1 MADNTSFEKL
11 LATLRNFDEKQ
22 INSIGEIIS
31 IVAESIRNC
40 YGDAQTED
48 DAVFLKELSVIST
61 VLQVVDFQKIESQPS
76 MTQATLEELL
86 KYAVKRFG
94 QNSRPVAVLNG
105 LINNFKG

>member
-76 MTQATLEELL
+76 MT
-86 KYAVKRFG
+86 
-94 QNSRPVAVLNG
+94 
-105 LINNFKG
+105 